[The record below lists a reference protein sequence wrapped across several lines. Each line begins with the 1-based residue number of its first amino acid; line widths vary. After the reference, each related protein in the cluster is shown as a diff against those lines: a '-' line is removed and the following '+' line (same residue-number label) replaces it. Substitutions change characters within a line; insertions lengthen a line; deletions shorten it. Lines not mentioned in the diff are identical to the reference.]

1 MMVKLGYN
9 LLCAVVLLMTSCAP
23 VMADDSFIL
32 HVGGWSKHWGFDT
45 SNITNENHK
54 VLAGEYRGYLA
65 GYFENSYGNDSF
77 MVLKTWRWNI
87 TENIHT
93 SVGVGANYGYTTC
106 YGENNS
112 SKNICPD
119 AVAGVGYKVGR
130 VSLGIKVKPG
140 VAIFTPEIHF

>member
-1 MMVKLGYN
+1 MMLRLGCN

-23 VMADDSFIL
+23 AIADDSFIL

-45 SNITNENHK
+45 S
-54 VLAGEYRGYLA
+54 
-65 GYFENSYGNDSF
+65 
-77 MVLKTWRWNI
+77 
-87 TENIHT
+87 
-93 SVGVGANYGYTTC
+93 VGVGANYGYTTC
-106 YGENNS
+106 YGEDNS

-140 VAIFTPEIHF
+140 VSIFTPEIHF